1 MTRHSVSSML
11 KTFVLVNADDFG
23 LTTGVNAG
31 TLESH
36 LNGIVNSAT
45 MIMNG
50 YAVEE
55 AVRLAKQ
62 HPSLRVGVHLVLSW
76 GKPLADTSAPL
87 TKVDGTFRYTSR
99 FMTEDSPDPELVYL
113 EWKAQI
119 EAFLATGLPL
129 DHLDSH
135 HHIHG
140 WPVLHD
146 VIIRLAEE
154 YDTTFRA
161 LTTLGSRRDLWV
173 TERFSDQFYADGVSH
188 ATLDAI
194 EPGGSIEVMVHPA
207 DLDDR
212 LPSVTSYFEPRLLEK
227 QVLVDYERPDWWA

>member
-1 MTRHSVSSML
+1 MP

-87 TKVDGTFRYTSR
+87 TKEDGTFRYTSR
-99 FMTEDSPDPELVYL
+99 FLTEDSPDPELVYL

-212 LPSVTSYFEPRLLEK
+212 LPSVTSYLEPRLLEK
-227 QVLVDYERPDWWA
+227 QVLVDYERPNWWA

>member
-1 MTRHSVSSML
+1 MP
-11 KTFVLVNADDFG
+11 KTFVLINADDFG

-50 YAVEE
+50 HAVEE

-62 HPSLRVGVHLVLSW
+62 YPSLRVGVHLVLSW

-87 TKVDGTFRYTSR
+87 TKEDGTFRYTSR
-99 FMTEDSPDPELVYL
+99 FLTETPPDPELVYL

-135 HHIHG
+135 HHVHG

-188 ATLDAI
+188 VTLDAI
-194 EPGGSIEVMVHPA
+194 EPGDSIEVMVHPA
-207 DLDDR
+207 ELDDH
-212 LPSVTSYFEPRLLEK
+212 LPSVTSYLEPRLLEK
-227 QVLVDYERPDWWA
+227 QVLVDYKRPDWWA

>member
-1 MTRHSVSSML
+1 MP

-23 LTTGVNAG
+23 LTTGVNAC

-87 TKVDGTFRYTSR
+87 TKADGTFRYTSR
-99 FMTEDSPDPELVYL
+99 FLTEDSPDPELVYL

-212 LPSVTSYFEPRLLEK
+212 LPSVTSYLEPRLLEK
-227 QVLVDYERPDWWA
+227 QVLVDYERPNWWA

>member
-1 MTRHSVSSML
+1 MP

-50 YAVEE
+50 HAVEE
-55 AVRLAKQ
+55 AVHLAKQ

-76 GKPLADTSAPL
+76 GKPLSDTSAPL
-87 TKVDGTFRYTSR
+87 TKEDGTFRYTSR
-99 FMTEDSPDPELVYL
+99 FLTETPPDPELVYL

-119 EAFLATGLPL
+119 ETFLATGLPL

-135 HHIHG
+135 HHVHG
-140 WPVLHD
+140 WSVLHH

-194 EPGGSIEVMVHPA
+194 EPGASIEVMVHPA
-207 DLDDR
+207 DLDDC
-212 LPSVTSYFEPRLLEK
+212 LPSVTSYLVPRLLEK
-227 QVLVDYERPDWWA
+227 QVLVDYQRPDWWA

>member
-1 MTRHSVSSML
+1 MP

-55 AVRLAKQ
+55 AVQLAKQ

-87 TKVDGTFRYTSR
+87 TKEDGTFRYTSR
-99 FMTEDSPDPELVYL
+99 FLKETPPDPELVYL

-119 EAFLATGLPL
+119 ETFLATGLPL

-135 HHIHG
+135 HHVHG

-207 DLDDR
+207 DIDDD
-212 LPSVTSYFEPRLLEK
+212 LPSITSYLVPRLLEK
-227 QVLVDYERPDWWA
+227 QVLVDYQRPDWWA